1 MDRRIEARK
10 KEFKKNTDDT
20 RRKRED
26 LVVQIRKQQ
35 REGQLETKRALIMNY
50 SEYDENSNNN
60 NNNNY
65 SGFNTNATPYDLAT
79 NDTLTNVSS
88 TNNTTNTLEML
99 SKIPALALGV
109 KSSEYVTQLNSTRE
123 LRKLLSI
130 EKGPPIQEVINSG
143 VVPDIVECLKYDDK
157 TDLQFE
163 AAWVLTNIAS
173 GNQEQTKVVM
183 ENNAVPYLV
192 RLLNSTKEDVCE
204 QAVWALGNIA
214 GDSPECREYV
224 LDQNCL
230 PLLLKILRSHH
241 KRTLI
246 RNAAWTL
253 SNLCRGKPAPKFE
266 LVSKALPTLAVLIYN
281 EDEEILTDACWTL
294 SYLSDGSNEN
304 INAVLKAGVA
314 ERVVDLLSHSSFL
327 VQTPALRTV
336 GNIVT
341 GDDFQTDVV
350 VKLGAVQKL
359 SNLLES
365 TKKSIKK
372 EACWALSNITAG
384 SVPQIQAVIDNNIIP
399 QLINILMKEDFE
411 VRKEAAWAISNAS
424 SGGSESQIE
433 YLVECGAV
441 QSLTNLL
448 DVEDLNIV
456 SVTLEGLENILEMGE
471 SKKNRDSL
479 MHNPYIAYF
488 ESCDG
493 IRKIEALQD
502 KKSDN
507 ISKKSF
513 KMMYKYFPFY
523 CQKDPNEAPVSLDNV
538 FKNMKDPVLNKDFN
552 FD

>member
-1 MDRRIEARK
+1 MDRRIEARR
-10 KEFKKNTDDT
+10 KEFKKNCDDT

-35 REGQLETKRALIMNY
+35 RECQLESKRAMVMANIGFEENNTYNLNY
-50 SEYDENSNNN
+50 AKGNQNDSTNDSIYNTSSNN
-60 NNNNY
+60 
-65 SGFNTNATPYDLAT
+65 
-79 NDTLTNVSS
+79 SS
-88 TNNTTNTLEML
+88 NTLEML
-99 SKIPALALGV
+99 KKIPTLAIGV
-109 KSSEYVTQLNSTRE
+109 RSNEYVTQLNSTRE

-143 VVPDIVECLKYDDK
+143 VVPYIVEFLKYDDK

-163 AAWVLTNIAS
+163 AAWVITNIAS
-173 GNQEQTKVVM
+173 GSQEQTKVVID
-183 ENNAVPYLV
+183 NNAVPHLV
-192 RLLNSTKEDVCE
+192 RLLSSEKEDVCE

-214 GDSPECREYV
+214 GDSAECREYV
-224 LDQNCL
+224 LNQNSL
-230 PLLLKILRSHH
+230 PLLLKILRTSH

-266 LVSKALPTLAVLIYN
+266 IVSKALPTLAALIYN
-281 EDEEILTDACWTL
+281 DDEEILTDACWTL

-304 INAVLKAGVA
+304 INSVLDAGVA
-314 ERVVDLLSHSSFL
+314 ERVVELLSHCSFL

-341 GDDFQTDVV
+341 GDDLQTDVV

-359 SNLLES
+359 SCLLNS
-365 TKKSIKK
+365 SKKSIKK

-384 SVPQIQAVIDNNIIP
+384 NISQIQAVIDNNVIP

-424 SGGSESQIE
+424 SGGSELQIE
-433 YLVECGAV
+433 YLVECGAIH
-441 QSLTNLL
+441 SLSNLL
-448 DVEDLNIV
+448 DVEDANII

-471 SKKNRDSL
+471 NKKLRDNL
-479 MHNPYIAYF
+479 PTNPYVHLF
-488 ESCDG
+488 EECDSVH
-493 IRKIEALQD
+493 KIDALQD
-502 KKSDN
+502 RKVDN
-507 ISKKSF
+507 ICNKAWKIL
-513 KMMYKYFPFY
+513 YKYFPFVIN
-523 CQKDPNEAPVSLDNV
+523 NELNNAQIPLNNV
-538 FKNMKDPVLNKDFN
+538 FANTDDAVLNKDFT

>member
-1 MDRRIEARK
+1 MDRRIEARR
-10 KEFKKNTDDT
+10 KEFKKNCDDT

-35 REGQLETKRALIMNY
+35 RECQLESKRALIMANIGL
-50 SEYDENSNNN
+50 EENSSYNV
-60 NNNNY
+60 NY
-65 SGFNTNATPYDLAT
+65 LKSNQNDST
-79 NDTLTNVSS
+79 NDSLYNAASNNSSS
-88 TNNTTNTLEML
+88 TIEML
-99 SKIPALALGV
+99 KKIPSLAIGV
-109 KSSEYVTQLNSTRE
+109 RSSEYVTQLNSTRE

-143 VVPDIVECLKYDDK
+143 VVPYIVEFLKYDDK

-173 GNQEQTKVVM
+173 GSQEQTKVVI
-183 ENNAVPYLV
+183 ENNAVPHLV
-192 RLLNSTKEDVCE
+192 RLLNSEKEDVCE

-214 GDSPECREYV
+214 GDSAECRET
-224 LDQNCL
+224 
-230 PLLLKILRSHH
+230 SH

-266 LVSKALPTLAVLIYN
+266 IVSKALPTLAALIYN
-281 EDEEILTDACWTL
+281 DDEEILTDACWTL

-304 INAVLKAGVA
+304 INAVLDAGVA
-314 ERVVDLLSHSSFL
+314 ERVVELLSHCSFL

-341 GDDFQTDVV
+341 GDDLQTDVV

-359 SNLLES
+359 SCLLNS
-365 TKKSIKK
+365 SKKSIKK

-384 SVPQIQAVIDNNIIP
+384 NISQIQAVIDNNVIP

-433 YLVECGAV
+433 YLVECGAIH
-441 QSLTNLL
+441 SLSNLL
-448 DVEDLNIV
+448 DVEDANII

-471 SKKNRDSL
+471 NKKLRDNL
-479 MHNPYIAYF
+479 PANPYVHFF
-488 ESCDG
+488 EECDSVH
-493 IRKIEALQD
+493 KIDALQD
-502 KKSDN
+502 RKVDN
-507 ISKKSF
+507 ICNKAWKIL
-513 KMMYKYFPFY
+513 YKYFPFVIN
-523 CQKDPNEAPVSLDNV
+523 NEINSTQITLNNV
-538 FKNMKDPVLNKDFN
+538 FANNDDAVLNKDFT